1 MIPNLKHFAGWR
13 LWGLVAILLSVNG
26 CGGTN
31 AAFTLT
37 NATVDAS
44 HACSSGASNSPYDLH
59 ATIDSHNG
67 TSSSISI
74 KTVSAVM
81 TLAAV
86 HGGWLQQVGYRYDAG
101 SVVFA
106 PDQVGAGSSATLKV
120 TVPSACTNHS
130 KTGGPLSYGDYSV
143 ALTVGTSAGT
153 FKIES
158 RNRHRLIAS

>member
-13 LWGLVAILLSVNG
+13 LWCLVAILLSVNG
-26 CGGTN
+26 CGGTD

-81 TLAAV
+81 TVAAV

-130 KTGGPLSYGDYSV
+130 KSGGPLSYGDYSV

>member
-26 CGGTN
+26 CGGTD

-120 TVPSACTNHS
+120 TVTSACTNHS

>member
-1 MIPNLKHFAGWR
+1 LIPNLKHFAGWR

-26 CGGTN
+26 CGGTD

-59 ATIDSHNG
+59 ATVDSHNG

-130 KTGGPLSYGDYSV
+130 KTGGLLSYGDYSV

>member
-1 MIPNLKHFAGWR
+1 MIPNLKPFARWR

-26 CGGTN
+26 CGGSD
-31 AAFTLT
+31 AAFTLR

-67 TSSSISI
+67 KSSSVSI
-74 KTVSAVM
+74 KTVSAIM

-101 SVVFA
+101 SVLFA
-106 PDQVGAGSSATLKV
+106 PDRVGAGSSATLKV

-130 KTGGPLSYGDYSV
+130 KSGGPLSYGDYSV
-143 ALTVGTSAGT
+143 ALTVATSAGT

-158 RNRHRLIAS
+158 GNRHRLIAS